1 MANSHRPP
9 FGMLIRALY
18 GCHVGFRFDLCR
30 FPRQGTDALTSALTS
45 SIFTSTQ
52 GGGVFWVLR
61 KPGIQRCFSIPP
73 SPYWPDVPSVPW
85 YKQTDPRQHNNSLS
99 PVHGV
104 ELFSLD
110 YEEGTLS
117 YFYLSSLIPSRA
129 GFVCLPHAARIWVY
143 PLGPICRPH
152 IWPTTARYQSLPFK
166 AACSL

>member
-1 MANSHRPP
+1 MPRWLPVRPMP
-9 FGMLIRALY
+9 VSPPGY
-18 GCHVGFRFDLCR
+18 GCVNKRVDVEHFHFY
-30 FPRQGTDALTSALTS
+30 PR
-45 SIFTSTQ
+45 
-52 GGGVFWVLR
+52 GGVFWVLR